1 MSKLIIDNIIIEKSD
16 KDIKTGIKYEFS
28 SGINLIC
35 GNNEAGKSSLMNFIR
50 EGFFRPIKTDTGK
63 IFFSIINNNHEKQI
77 YRADIKNSLKKAD
90 RCKLYDENNLSCD
103 YSLIEKIINQK
114 YFEQGFTINLD
125 DLMSLQFDNN
135 LSLVNIIKDPSGD
148 KLNSILQKVENN
160 ISEYIGINGKPKK
173 VISELLEEIS
183 NINKK
188 INELSQKENQYN
200 NIILT
205 IHNYEEEIINL
216 SQKEEY
222 LNILINLKSTNAEL
236 QRLNEVHKHLN
247 IDFNIN
253 LYNNKEKY
261 IDIVQNV
268 GKYKSNF
275 SILEKNKQKLENI
288 ITKIN
293 SNLNHLNYEY
303 NLNTTEEELNN
314 FIIDYDKI
322 SKIKEI
328 IPEIENNKTEIKTY
342 KRTIEDIEE
351 NLLKLQT
358 ELEYLQKGNIE
369 KYNIQELKDF
379 YSIINDGLKQ
389 YKYLSNEISNIDKN
403 IKINSS
409 GIWTNRNSLI
419 LFASL
424 FLLMASCSIV
434 SFYLKE
440 TTAGIFS
447 LLMSILIGI
456 GFAIQKLSSY
466 QDNQASDKIRKETQQ
481 EAILCNIIEKIKFY
495 YPEINNVESSYLT
508 EKLEDL
514 KQEINIKILNHNSF
528 QEKVRKNESD
538 RKFNENKLLNI
549 KEKISNLENKN
560 IELIDKIQN
569 LIGENKLK
577 LNEQKYIDVIEI
589 IKDIKEF
596 ITEKNM
602 LISEITDIEVENNKI
617 IKEFNSFIIE
627 NKININFSSN
637 IKNNLEELQELFE
650 KNNELKKQIA
660 ILDVSIE
667 NLNTSRI
674 SLEEQKIPFTNLFKD
689 IDESTNINIVLEE
702 TKIKKQEK
710 QNLKKDAEFEK
721 RGLEDFEGIS
731 DLKNKRNILINEY
744 RNIVKKILVNK
755 AISEITTIAKNNFDK
770 TQPDLINAQ
779 KYLSI
784 LTDNKYSRINL
795 EAEEISNF
803 EGNIIKKWNELSRG
817 TKEQL
822 YLALRLGYA
831 SNYSKDKTTL
841 QDNGRADLPIIID
854 DAFVNFDY
862 GRTHNALKC
871 LIDFSKT
878 NQVLFFTCHTDL
890 IKQHFEQ
897 LNLQE
902 DEFFKIIYIK

>member
-16 KDIKTGIKYEFS
+16 KDIKTGIKYKFS

-63 IFFSIINNNHEKQI
+63 IFFSIINNNHEEQI

-268 GKYKSNF
+268 GKYESNF

>member
-188 INELSQKENQYN
+188 INELSQKENLYN

-268 GKYKSNF
+268 GKYESNF

>member
-63 IFFSIINNNHEKQI
+63 IFFSIINNNHEEQI

-268 GKYKSNF
+268 GKYESNF

-650 KNNELKKQIA
+650 KNNELKKQID
-660 ILDVSIE
+660 ILDVSTE

>member
-16 KDIKTGIKYEFS
+16 KDIKTGIKYKFS

-63 IFFSIINNNHEKQI
+63 IFFSIINNNHEEQI

-268 GKYKSNF
+268 GKYESNF

-902 DEFFKIIYIK
+902 DDFFKIIYIK

>member
-16 KDIKTGIKYEFS
+16 KDIKTGIKYKFS

-268 GKYKSNF
+268 GKYESNF

-902 DEFFKIIYIK
+902 DDFFKIIYIK